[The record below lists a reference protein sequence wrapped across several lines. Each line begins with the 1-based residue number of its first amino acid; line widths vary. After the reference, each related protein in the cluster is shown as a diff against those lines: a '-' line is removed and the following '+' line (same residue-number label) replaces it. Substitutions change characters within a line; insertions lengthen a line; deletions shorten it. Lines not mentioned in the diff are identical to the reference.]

1 VSPSPPPDRLPAPPA
16 PPAPAASRTAPP
28 ALRPLLGGPEP
39 APTEPL
45 PPLTGG
51 SLLLIDERASVQFG
65 GGRGFVF
72 RVIRVR
78 DWPTYDGWAW
88 IDGYQLDAAGD
99 AVARRDIF
107 VRLAGLRA
115 ADPMPAAAPR
125 RRTGVPRQRPGT

>member
-1 VSPSPPPDRLPAPPA
+1 VASSPKLPDRSPNGPPA
-16 PPAPAASRTAPP
+16 V
-28 ALRPLLGGPEP
+28 RPLALGGPEP
-39 APTEPL
+39 APAPASL

-88 IDGYQLDAAGD
+88 IDGYQLDEAGD
-99 AVARRDIF
+99 AVMRRDIF
-107 VRLAGLRA
+107 VRLGGLRA
-115 ADPMPAAAPR
+115 AGPLPMSPPHRRYPAPR
-125 RRTGVPRQRPGT
+125 RRPTA